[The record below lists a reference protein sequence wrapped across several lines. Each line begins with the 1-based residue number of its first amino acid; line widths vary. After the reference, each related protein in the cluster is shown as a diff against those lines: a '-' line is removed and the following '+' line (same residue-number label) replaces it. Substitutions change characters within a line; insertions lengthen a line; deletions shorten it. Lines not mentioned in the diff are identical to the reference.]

1 MSATEL
7 RNEIQADL
15 PRVLELR
22 HELHAHPELS
32 GQERETKA
40 RITRVLT
47 ALGIEVRNFEGCH
60 SVMGVL
66 RNGEGPC
73 VAIRADMDALPITEE
88 TGLPFASVHPGVMH
102 ACGHDVHMALSLG
115 SAIWFSAHRD
125 RWRGTVKWLFESEEE
140 TVGGGQRMLAQ
151 GCMRDPKVDVVIGQ
165 HMNPQY
171 PMGTFY
177 ACPGYVS
184 GISDDLNLTVRGSAC
199 HGAYPQKG
207 TDAVVIAAQVI
218 SALQT
223 LVSRT
228 ISPFEPVAITFG
240 VIEGGTAANI
250 VCGEVRI
257 RGTMRTVNEKTRDFL
272 RERLVK
278 VASGVAEAMGGNAEM
293 VIHSSYGA
301 VYNDPALYAVVAAKA
316 ERILGKDRMVHQ
328 PAPSL
333 GVESFSF
340 FLKETP
346 GVYYDL
352 GCGVGT
358 GLHTPTFRVDEAVI
372 PLGIEMQIAATL
384 ALMDTINENAL
395 HFHGKEE

>member
-1 MSATEL
+1 MNTSEL
-7 RNEIQADL
+7 RREISADL
-15 PRVLELR
+15 PRILALR
-22 HELHAHPELS
+22 HELHAHPERS

-40 RITRVLT
+40 RIVRELT
-47 ALGIEVRNFEGCH
+47 ALGIEVHPFEGCH

-66 RNGEGPC
+66 RNGEGRC

-88 TGLPFASVHPGVMH
+88 TGLPFASENPGVMH
-102 ACGHDVHMALSLG
+102 ACGHDVHMTLSLG
-115 SAIWFSAHRD
+115 SAAWFSAHRD

-140 TVGGGQRMLAQ
+140 TVGGGQRMIAQ
-151 GCMRDPKVDVVIGQ
+151 GCMRDPAVDVVLGQ

-171 PMGTFY
+171 PTGAFY

-184 GISDDLNLTVRGSAC
+184 GASDDLLLTVRGSAC

-207 TDAVVIAAQVI
+207 TDAIVITAQII

-228 ISPFEPVAITFG
+228 ISPFDPVAVTFG
-240 VIEGGTAANI
+240 MIEGGTAANI
-250 VCGEVRI
+250 VCGEVNVH
-257 RGTMRTVNEKTRDFL
+257 GTLRTVNEQTRALL
-272 RERLVK
+272 RERL
-278 VASGVAEAMGGNAEM
+278 AQIPAGIAAAMGGSAEM
-293 VIHSSYGA
+293 TIHSSYGA
-301 VYNDPALYAVVAAKA
+301 VYNDPARYALVAAEA
-316 ERILGKDRMVHQ
+316 ERILGADRMVLQ

-358 GLHTPTFRVDEAVI
+358 GLHTPTFRVDEDVI
-372 PLGIEMQIAATL
+372 PLGIELQIAAAARL
-384 ALMDTINENAL
+384 L
-395 HFHGKEE
+395 EE